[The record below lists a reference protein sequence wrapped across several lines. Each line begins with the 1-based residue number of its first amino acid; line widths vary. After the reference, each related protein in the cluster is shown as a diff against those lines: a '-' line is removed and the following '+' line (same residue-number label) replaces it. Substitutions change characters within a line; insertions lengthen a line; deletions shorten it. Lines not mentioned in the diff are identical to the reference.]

1 MVLNTSLKEGWRK
14 NRIMDRFRDKKDR
27 KDNIQKNRA
36 IAINRNMEI
45 YLIAIIFVLII
56 SNLFILNQSL
66 TGFFVFGQP
75 GYIENVSLSFNQSQV
90 YNHSLAFNPKS
101 LRLSGSVIGDGNA
114 NVHLIYDNTRYLVFN
129 SSSLEQKG
137 QGISILTGLVVGNTS
152 LNDSANATSLSS
164 TTTTIEEIE
173 EELLILDNETDD
185 ASTDNTTNET
195 TINATNQALNQTIN
209 VSDNATLN
217 ASSNITEN
225 ISLNITGL
233 NATESNITEEN
244 ITANITANITE
255 NITEEIIENLAPV
268 WLSAIENITI
278 QINQN
283 YSINLSAFFSDPNN
297 DSLTYLATGPDNINV
312 FISNDLVMLAPDENF
327 TGERSITFIASDL
340 NLTASSPELP
350 ILVTVL
356 NITEENIT
364 NITIIPLTII
374 EFEDICEETCSL
386 TGIMKN
392 ITFEFE
398 LVDAILNITEFTY
411 TYSEE
416 ELELADRPPVFLTIP
431 DQSWWMNSN
440 LTINLSEYS
449 YDPDN
454 DNLTYLATGPENI
467 EVFIYNDIVTL
478 TPDINWFGNETISF
492 IASDLNLSAFSDE
505 VSLEVL
511 ENVSLNISNQ
521 PPVAILIPN
530 ITLEKNSEATI
541 DMDDYFS
548 DPDNQT
554 LSYTSTSPD
563 NISVLIL
570 GNEVFLTPDN
580 DFVGQNEI
588 VFTADD
594 SLESVSSN
602 LAFINVIDKV
612 RKVNR
617 TERTVQI
624 YAEINKPVRWIKSIN
639 LNESIENL
647 TVNITSF
654 ARNITVKKIVD
665 DQEFDIDEQNI
676 LVIGNQT
683 SQNLDEFEQSNL
695 ITGSVIREV
704 EGKGILSRIIEF
716 FSSPEITGRAVQD
729 VTLFTNI
736 TVNSSS
742 SNETELLIID
752 NATEYSIEYITD
764 APLATETNI
773 SATDKKI
780 TISSDIPYQNILTY
794 SELNIEAPRE
804 AIKVYWWVNESEFNR
819 YNNISIEQNENLN
832 NDDNSDNA
840 SNNASFNTSNN
851 TSFSAIEESS
861 EKNYRM
867 DITELPEFYIEF
879 YDYDNDNLIDLVE
892 WVTPHLS
899 NQTFEIEINIL
910 NVQSY
915 PVVGGEWTVS
925 FTTIG
930 TANLTISAINQ
941 TTYTNLYDYN
951 GDVGDDLE
959 TLSLLCGNQTL
970 FDKSTNISSA
980 KVILDNK
987 TFVDLDETYGKSLD
1001 IDSLFVE
1008 DYSCNQT
1015 SLWTV
1020 KVITEGIHN
1029 QMFTFGFDI
1038 GYANNL
1044 AQYAPVT
1051 RVIKFADNNLTNSKY
1066 FE

>member
-1 MVLNTSLKEGWRK
+1 MNKLKD
-14 NRIMDRFRDKKDR
+14 NIDKM
-27 KDNIQKNRA
+27 DNIQKNKV

-56 SNLFILNQSL
+56 SNLFILNQSM

-75 GYIENVSLSFNQSQV
+75 SYIENVSLSFNQSQV
-90 YNHSLAFNPKS
+90 YNHPLAFNPTS

-114 NVHLIYDNTRYLVFN
+114 NVYLIFDNTRYLVFN
-129 SSSLEQKG
+129 SSNLEKEG
-137 QGISILTGLVVGNTS
+137 EGISILTGLVVRNTS
-152 LNDSANATSLSS
+152 LNESVNSTSLSS
-164 TTTTIEEIE
+164 TATIDEIE
-173 EELLILDNETDD
+173 EELTALDNETDD
-185 ASTDNTTNET
+185 VSTDNTTNET
-195 TINATNQALNQTIN
+195 TSNETNQTLNQTIN
-209 VSDNATLN
+209 VSANVTHN
-217 ASSNITEN
+217 ASANITEN

-233 NATESNITEEN
+233 NATENNITEEN
-244 ITANITANITE
+244 VTANITANITE

-268 WLSAIENITI
+268 WLSVIDNITI
-278 QINQN
+278 QTNSN

-297 DSLTYLATGPDNINV
+297 DSLTYLATGPDNISV
-312 FISNDLVMLAPDENF
+312 FISNDLAILTPGNNF

-350 ILVTVL
+350 IFVAEL
-356 NITEENIT
+356 NITEENVT

-374 EFEDICEETCSL
+374 EFENICEETCSL
-386 TGIMKN
+386 TGITEN

-398 LVDAILNITEFTY
+398 LINTILNITEFTY

-440 LTINLSEYS
+440 LTINFSEYS

-492 IASDLNLSAFSDE
+492 IASDLNLSAFSNE
-505 VSLEVL
+505 VLLEVL
-511 ENVSLNISNQ
+511 ENISLNISNH
-521 PPVAILIPN
+521 PPEALLMPN
-530 ITLEKNSEATI
+530 ITIEKNSEATI
-541 DMDDYFS
+541 DLNDYFS

-554 LSYTSTSPD
+554 LYYTSTSPD
-563 NISVLIL
+563 NIAVLIL
-570 GNEVFLTPDN
+570 DNEVFLTPDN
-580 DFVGQNEI
+580 DFVGTNDI
-588 VFTADD
+588 VFTAND
-594 SLESVSSN
+594 SLESVSGN
-602 LAFINVIDKV
+602 LAYINVIDKA
-612 RKVNR
+612 RRVNR

-716 FSSPEITGRAVQD
+716 FSSPEITGRVVQD
-729 VTLFTNI
+729 VALFTNI

-742 SNETELLIID
+742 SNETVLLIID

-773 SATDKKI
+773 SATDKRI
-780 TISSDIPYQNILTY
+780 TISSNIPYQNILTY
-794 SELNIEAPRE
+794 SELNIVAPRE
-804 AIKVYWWVNESEFNR
+804 AIKVYWWVNESEYNR
-819 YNNISIEQNENLN
+819 YNNISIGQSENLN
-832 NDDNSDNA
+832 NNSNNA
-840 SNNASFNTSNN
+840 SNNNSFNTSNN
-851 TSFSAIEESS
+851 TSISSIETSS
-861 EKNYRM
+861 EKTYRM
-867 DITELPEFYIEF
+867 DITDMHEFYIEF
-879 YDYDNDNLIDLVE
+879 YDYDDDNLIDLIE

-915 PVVGGEWTVS
+915 PMVGGEWTVS

-930 TANLTISAINQ
+930 TANLTIYAINQ

-951 GDVGDDLE
+951 GDVRDDLE
-959 TLSLLCGNQTL
+959 ALSLSCGNQTL
-970 FDKSTNISSA
+970 FDKSRNISS
-980 KVILDNK
+980 VQIILDNG
-987 TFVDLDETYGKSLD
+987 TFVGLDDTYGQSLD